1 MMSAV
6 VFVLTFMA
14 SISSSSAWMTTI
26 SSLAR
31 HQSPSV
37 RRRAPSM
44 QSTRQCRTFHS
55 SSSSLHSAVAASQSS
70 HSSNTDDTAETT
82 KKLRSLYDPPPRM
95 DIININDPSNAVTSN
110 SLITQVTNGTLTTQ
124 DGSGHIL
131 YYEVHRRFHLSNN
144 APSKS
149 KRGLT
154 ALVLHGGPGAG
165 CFPNHVNFF
174 SPHLYEHVVLLD
186 QRGCG
191 RSVPRGQTQG
201 NTLKL
206 LVDDVEMLRR
216 ELAESG
222 LLGGDGN
229 IQHRPWD
236 CILGGSWGCTL
247 GLAYAHTYPNS
258 VRSMVLRGVCL
269 FRPREIDWLFGDPPL
284 ISEEEEESLQSIRRT
299 SNLRELIGGGGSL
312 SRRGVV
318 RREGGGTKQSIA
330 KTASELFPEAWK
342 EFCKGVEP
350 AQQQQ
355 TNAKSRSRSVLHQ
368 YHHRLLGSDPLLRA
382 RASQSW
388 FRWEMGIYSS
398 GFSSDGTKTDGE
410 SSRLLV
416 WNPRTSSWSY
426 EDSREENDQSA
437 TCVDESEAQM
447 LRRLSTATTSDESS
461 TTQSE
466 RVSTITTVEPSVLE
480 PMPVEQILNN
490 EATPSNTSNSNA
502 TSTNNIQ
509 TASNS
514 TFDPASYIPAQAM
527 LTCHYCTNDEYVLH
541 PYESFLSLSSSSTT
555 PSWYSSKL
563 PPSPTKPSDGN
574 TMQPDEKITITT
586 KQPYPLPPCI
596 AIQGGKDAICPP
608 DTALD
613 LHHVWKELE
622 LRIAF
627 ESGHSMYDTVI
638 ASEIVK
644 ATDRFGHALMEDED
658 HRR

>member
-1 MMSAV
+1 
-6 VFVLTFMA
+6 
-14 SISSSSAWMTTI
+14 
-26 SSLAR
+26 
-31 HQSPSV
+31 
-37 RRRAPSM
+37 
-44 QSTRQCRTFHS
+44 
-55 SSSSLHSAVAASQSS
+55 
-70 HSSNTDDTAETT
+70 
-82 KKLRSLYDPPPRM
+82 
-95 DIININDPSNAVTSN
+95 
-110 SLITQVTNGTLTTQ
+110 
-124 DGSGHIL
+124 
-131 YYEVHRRFHLSNN
+131 
-144 APSKS
+144 SKS

-174 SPHLYEHVVLLD
+174 SPHLYEHVVLMD

-216 ELAESG
+216 ELHS
-222 LLGGDGN
+222 
-229 IQHRPWD
+229 PWD

-284 ISEEEEESLQSIRRT
+284 ISEEEEEEFIT
-299 SNLRELIGGGGSL
+299 SWSCEER
-312 SRRGVV
+312 
-318 RREGGGTKQSIA
+318 
-330 KTASELFPEAWK
+330 
-342 EFCKGVEP
+342 
-350 AQQQQ
+350 
-355 TNAKSRSRSVLHQ
+355 RSVLHQ

-410 SSRLLV
+410 SSRLL
-416 WNPRTSSWSY
+416 SI
-426 EDSREENDQSA
+426 D
-437 TCVDESEAQM
+437 
-447 LRRLSTATTSDESS
+447 
-461 TTQSE
+461 
-466 RVSTITTVEPSVLE
+466 
-480 PMPVEQILNN
+480 NN
-490 EATPSNTSNSNA
+490 NSGAVNA
-502 TSTNNIQ
+502 
-509 TASNS
+509 
-514 TFDPASYIPAQAM
+514 
-527 LTCHYCTNDEYVLH
+527 
-541 PYESFLSLSSSSTT
+541 
-555 PSWYSSKL
+555 
-563 PPSPTKPSDGN
+563 
-574 TMQPDEKITITT
+574 KITITT

-644 ATDRFGHALMEDED
+644 ATDRFGHALM
-658 HRR
+658 